1 MTGRPLFVV
10 TVLALVFT
18 ACGPGDQPETGA
30 NDPILQI
37 RSEGGFVPVEVALGT
52 GPRYTLL
59 GDGRLIHQGAQTMEF
74 PAPLLP
80 GYMMAQLTPSQVD
93 ALLALVEDI
102 GLPGIDE
109 ETDNSA
115 SQYVADASTEVVT
128 YWDDNGPHRLSVYAL
143 GIEESPSARNAAFLD
158 LIETLDRF
166 TAEADT
172 ENYVPETVR
181 VIAGPGFVNQDVQDT
196 RSWPLDDDQTAW
208 SELANGW
215 TCRVLGSEVL
225 DLFEDATQATVWEE
239 PDLFDFP
246 SPVKLLVRPLLPGE
260 PDCP

>member
-1 MTGRPLFVV
+1 MKKRPLIAL

-18 ACGPGDQPETGA
+18 ACGPGGEPEAADG
-30 NDPILQI
+30 DPLLQVG
-37 RSEGGFVPVEVALGT
+37 SEGGFVPVEIALGT

-59 GDGRLIHQGAQTMEF
+59 GDGRLIYQGAQTMEF
-74 PAPLLP
+74 PGPLLP
-80 GYMMAQLTPSQVD
+80 RYVMAQLTPSQVD
-93 ALLALVEDI
+93 ALLSLVEDI
-102 GLPGIDE
+102 GLPGIDDE
-109 ETDNSA
+109 ADNSA
-115 SQYVADASTEVVT
+115 NQFVADASTEMVT
-128 YWDDNGPHRLSVYAL
+128 YWDDNGRHRLSVYAL

-172 ENYVPETVR
+172 ENYVPETVQ
-181 VIAGPGFVNQDVQDT
+181 VIAGPGFINQDFQDT
-196 RSWPLDDDQTAW
+196 RPWPLDDDQTAW

-225 DLFEDATQATVWEE
+225 DLFEGATQATVWEE